1 MNPKVINILQEK
13 KPTTNGAAFAFPLY
27 LNRKRLKEAGIEL
40 RFYSSPSNLLFDC
53 DVLIITSK
61 FANENHWWFA
71 PKKIEMFKFF
81 EKAKHN
87 VNHLIWADLSDGT
100 GTTHYETLP
109 YVDRY
114 LKGSVLKNRK
124 NYQKFLYGSRYV
136 SDYYHDKFGIEDD
149 DPGEPH
155 LNRHPDDSEIH
166 KIYVSWNSAL
176 YNYSYCGC
184 LWRKLNNRVK
194 CLPMIYLKDWTSP
207 EKNRPNLISCRINT
221 KYNRNTISF
230 QRCQVLDN
238 LKGKIQEGRLTLARY
253 FKELKNSRVGISP
266 FGAGEICYRDYE
278 TIICGATLMKPDC
291 DHMETWPNLYIKNKT
306 YISFKWDFSD
316 FDYII
321 DTLPDRQNELI
332 EIAQEAQNLYYNLLF
347 TENWMMIIPRSKDK
361 AFQKIPLN
369 ALVFL
374 GSFTVINMN

>member
-230 QRCQVLDN
+230 QRCQVLDH
-238 LKGKIQEGRLTLARY
+238 LKGKIQKGRLTLKKY
-253 FKELKNSRVGISP
+253 FNELKD
-266 FGAGEICYRDYE
+266 AYKK
-278 TIICGATLMKPDC
+278 L
-291 DHMETWPNLYIKNKT
+291 
-306 YISFKWDFSD
+306 
-316 FDYII
+316 
-321 DTLPDRQNELI
+321 NELGFF
-332 EIAQEAQNLYYNLLF
+332 LSVKHDYR
-347 TENWMMIIPRSKDK
+347 IIYWDDMHDMHIDQILTF
-361 AFQKIPLN
+361 ATKIL
-369 ALVFL
+369 
-374 GSFTVINMN
+374 IND